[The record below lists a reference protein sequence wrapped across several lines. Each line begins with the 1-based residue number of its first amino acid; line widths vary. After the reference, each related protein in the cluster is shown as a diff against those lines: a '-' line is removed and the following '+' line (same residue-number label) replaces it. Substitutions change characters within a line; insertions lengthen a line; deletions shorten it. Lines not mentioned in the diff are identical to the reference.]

1 LLEEDARLLGIKLPE
16 LEEPEEVDF
25 ILMKCNAPIVEAF
38 LMLNDRAWQFT
49 GMGELI
55 GLDYKAADVIWN
67 RSGIKLTPD
76 QFRLL
81 MLFEQ
86 TVTTELRK
94 RKKSYDSPN
103 RVRHHHPFRWQRPG

>member
-1 LLEEDARLLGIKLPE
+1 LLGIKLPE
-16 LEEPEEVDF
+16 QEEPEEVDF

-49 GMGELI
+49 GMGYLI
-55 GLDYKAADVIWN
+55 GLDYKAADVIWT
-67 RSGIKLTPD
+67 RSGFELTPD

-86 TVTTELRK
+86 TVTSELRK
-94 RKKSYDSPN
+94 QKK
-103 RVRHHHPFRWQRPG
+103 